1 VKPER
6 KRWSRDARPYYQD
19 FEWFGLVGHDV
30 LTESKTLEDYRGG
43 LCSMLLL
50 KNEETIDWK

>member
-6 KRWSRDARPYYQD
+6 KTRSRDARSYYQD

-30 LTESKTLEDYRGG
+30 LVESKTLEDYKGD
-43 LCSMLLL
+43 LCSMFLL
-50 KNEETIDWK
+50 KIEETIDLK